1 MTFTGFFDDYDKSIK
16 NEVVEEKY
24 DLYFSRPIGYI
35 LAKFFS
41 KLGFTPTNI
50 SVLGMLIGVYGGVM
64 LYWQG
69 SLLYT
74 LIAGLCITFA
84 GVMDS
89 ADGQAARIYGTG
101 SEMGKY
107 LDMVNDTL
115 VFISCYAA
123 GIHFFID
130 DYTIIGVWIIGL
142 ASGFVHGLKANI
154 YEYSKGELLHFT
166 LTDSTHRFESV
177 EHIRKTFD
185 RTSSLLKK
193 MLFPLVIDY
202 VKTQNRFK
210 SRSNETTAI
219 FEQARAYDPEEFKDI
234 YTQYNRKVLTAWAW
248 VCGSNITRNSI
259 ILSSLFGRF
268 DIFAFANIGSFALFK
283 LVGQYQK
290 KIDKQVLE
298 VIKDWNLDS
307 LDKTTQPK

>member
-1 MTFTGFFDDYDKSIK
+1 MGFAGFYDDFEKSIK

-24 DLYFSRPIGYI
+24 DLYFSRPLGYI

-41 KLGFTPTNI
+41 KIGFTPTNI
-50 SVLGMLIGVYGGVM
+50 SILGMIIGVYGGVM
-64 LYWQG
+64 LYWQNT
-69 SLLYT
+69 LLYT
-74 LIAGLCITFA
+74 LVGGICITFA
-84 GVMDS
+84 GIMDS

-123 GIHFFID
+123 ALHFFVD
-130 DYTIIGVWIIGL
+130 DYTILGVWIIGL
-142 ASGFVHGLKANI
+142 TAGYAHALKANI

-177 EHIRKTFD
+177 EHIKKTFD
-185 RTSSLLKK
+185 RSSLLKK
-193 MLFPLVIDY
+193 MLYPLVIDY
-202 VKTQNRFK
+202 VKTQNKFK
-210 SRSNETTAI
+210 SRSDETTAI
-219 FEQARAYDPEEFKDI
+219 FEQARAHDPEGFKEI

-259 ILSSLFGRF
+259 IVSSLFGRF
-268 DIFAFANIGSFALFK
+268 DIFAFANIGSLALFK

-290 KIDKQVLE
+290 KIDRQVLE
-298 VIKDWNLDS
+298 EIKDWEFTS
-307 LDKTTQPK
+307 S